1 MKKFSILLI
10 SLMLVLA
17 LMSCGENGSIE
28 DKEKDGP
35 ASNEDIAIT
44 INISYPDES
53 NLDDVEDA
61 AMIVEDKSSVLEALT
76 TYADENGIE
85 VEMDESSENPYVTS
99 INGVA
104 ESDTAGWIYE
114 VNNET
119 VMESADMY
127 ILENGDVISWFFE
140 SWAQ

>member
-28 DKEKDGP
+28 DKEKDDP

-61 AMIVEDKSSVLEALT
+61 AMIVEDESSVLEALT

-127 ILENGDVISWFFE
+127 ILENGDVISWSFE

>member
-1 MKKFSILLI
+1 MKKISILLI

-61 AMIVEDKSSVLEALT
+61 AMIVEDESSVLEALT

-127 ILENGDVISWFFE
+127 ILENGDVISWSFE

>member
-61 AMIVEDKSSVLEALT
+61 AMIVEDESSVLEALT